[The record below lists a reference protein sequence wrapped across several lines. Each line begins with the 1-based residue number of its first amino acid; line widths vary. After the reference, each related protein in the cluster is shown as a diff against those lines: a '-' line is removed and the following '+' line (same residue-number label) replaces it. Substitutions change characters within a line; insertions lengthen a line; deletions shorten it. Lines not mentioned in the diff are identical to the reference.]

1 MPSSEG
7 VLLATVALWQVEA
20 VMRLTVALLLGG
32 LVGMEREYH
41 GRAAGFRT
49 HALVSLGCCLVMIVS
64 MHFARLF
71 PEPTYTQQSVLRID
85 PARIAYGVMAGIGF
99 LGAGAIIR
107 SGLSIRG
114 LTTAASLW
122 CIAAVGLA
130 MGVGLY
136 GVAIAATGLV
146 LFTLFVLNY
155 FEEHM
160 PRRWYKRIRLICED
174 KPEQIVRFKELLENN
189 GIRVL
194 DVSFKRD
201 FSKGQIT
208 ITFNARLQERA
219 MMTSVYQILDGH
231 EGVCGVDLI

>member
-1 MPSSEG
+1 MSSSEG
-7 VLLATVALWQVEA
+7 MLLAAVALWQLEA
-20 VMRLTVALLLGG
+20 VIRLAAALLLGG

-64 MHFARLF
+64 LHFARMF
-71 PEPTYTQQSVLRID
+71 PEPTYTEHSVLRID
-85 PARIAYGVMAGIGF
+85 PARIAYGVMAGMGF

-136 GVAIAATGLV
+136 GLAIAATALV

-155 FEEHM
+155 FEERM
-160 PRRWYKRIRLICED
+160 ARRWYKRIRMICED
-174 KPEQIVRFKELLENN
+174 KPEQIGRFKQLLEHN
-189 GIRVL
+189 GIHVL

-201 FSKGQIT
+201 LEKGRIA
-208 ITFNARLQERA
+208 ITFNARLQDRG
-219 MMTSVYQILDGH
+219 MMTTVYQILDGH